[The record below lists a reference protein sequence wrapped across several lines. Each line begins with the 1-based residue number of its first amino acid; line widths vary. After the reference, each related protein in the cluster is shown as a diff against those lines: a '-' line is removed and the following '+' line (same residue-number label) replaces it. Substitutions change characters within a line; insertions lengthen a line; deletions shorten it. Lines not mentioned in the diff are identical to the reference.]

1 MIFTRS
7 SVIRKILVLK
17 VQEKVRYE
25 SMIKLNLQTVDK
37 QTDDQ
42 RMFE

>member
-17 VQEKVRYE
+17 IQENIQYK
-25 SMIKLNLQTVDK
+25 STIKLNFQTVDI
-37 QTDDQ
+37 QINDQ